1 VLAKLAEV
9 RGTTLDELARITS
22 DNANTLFGLPR

>member
-22 DNANTLFGLPR
+22 DNANALFDLPR